1 MAIKA
6 WDDFRAFLKE
16 YKVLTVA
23 VAFVMGAAVNDLVK
37 SFVNNLFMPLLD
49 PLIPDGTW
57 ETATW
62 SIGSVNIGWGPFTAS
77 LLHFI
82 ILALVI
88 FLLVKK
94 IINRP
99 KKEEI
104 KKEEVKV

>member
-1 MAIKA
+1 MKF
-6 WDDFRAFLKE
+6 WDEFKLFLKE
-16 YKVLTVA
+16 YKVLSVA
-23 VAFVMGAAVNDLVK
+23 IAFVMGAAVNDLVK
-37 SFVNNLFMPLLD
+37 SFVNNVFMPLLD

-62 SIGSVNIGWGPFTAS
+62 LIGPVKIGWGPFTAS

-82 ILALVI
+82 ILALVV
-88 FLLVKK
+88 FFLVKK

-99 KKEEI
+99 KKEEN